1 MTIVAHY
8 PEPPAEEGC
17 LTYLQ
22 ELLAPEIHLTTGSNG
37 PPSPDTAILIAGRP
51 SAADLEASPKLR
63 ALIVP
68 WAGVPAETLALIRAT
83 PHISIHNLHHNA
95 VPVAELAIAL
105 LLAAAKFIVPMDNA
119 LRTGNW
125 SPRYRPSPALLLR
138 DKTALVLGYGA
149 IGREVTRLCKGLGM
163 SALAIRAHPDP
174 GPSGPADEV
183 YSAEALAQLLPRAN
197 ALIICLPLTPRTRG
211 LIGFAE
217 LNLLPS
223 EAVLVNI
230 GRGPIVDEAALF
242 RALSDGHLYAAG
254 LDVWYNYPDSES
266 SRVSTAPSNYPF
278 ARLENV
284 VFSPHRGG
292 ATRSTNRLRVEC
304 LASLLNTAARGE
316 TMPNRVDLEA
326 GY

>member
-8 PEPPAEEGC
+8 PEPPAEEGS
-17 LTYLQ
+17 LTYLR
-22 ELLAPEIHLTTGSNG
+22 ELLAPEILLTTGIDG
-37 PPSPDTAILIAGRP
+37 PPPPDTAILIAGRP

-83 PHISIHNLHHNA
+83 PHISVHNLHHNA
-95 VPVAELAIAL
+95 VPVAELGIAL
-105 LLAAAKFIVPMDNA
+105 LLAAAKFVVPMDRD

-125 SPRYRPSPALLLR
+125 TQRYRPSPTLLLR
-138 DKTALVLGYGA
+138 DKTALILGYGA
-149 IGREVTRLCKGLGM
+149 IGREVARLCKGLGM
-163 SALAIRAHPDP
+163 SVLATRAHPNP
-174 GPSGPADEV
+174 EPNGAADEIHP
-183 YSAEALAQLLPRAN
+183 AQALAQLLPRAN
-197 ALIICLPLTPRTRG
+197 ALIICLPLTPQTQG
-211 LIGFAE
+211 LIGSEE

-223 EAVLVNI
+223 EAILVNV

-254 LDVWYNYPDSES
+254 LDVWYNYPESES
-266 SRVSTAPSNYPF
+266 SRATTAPSDYPF
-278 ARLENV
+278 AGLENV

-292 ATRSTNRLRVEC
+292 ATRSTNRLRMEC

-316 TMPNRVDLEA
+316 AIPNRVDLEA